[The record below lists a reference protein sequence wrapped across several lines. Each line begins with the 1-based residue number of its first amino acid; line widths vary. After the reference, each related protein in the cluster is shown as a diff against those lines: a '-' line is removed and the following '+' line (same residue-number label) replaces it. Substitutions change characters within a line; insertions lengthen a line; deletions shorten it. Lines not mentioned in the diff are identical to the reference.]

1 MRFKK
6 QLEGFCPPSSISAM
20 STPVV
25 LSDNN
30 TNSRI
35 AAAANIAA
43 ATSTSVASSVAA
55 ATDTPAIASTSDQ
68 EYNQASTNGAG
79 LFSADALARLFSVDM
94 FPQTNPPQADALHA
108 ANSYMAPFSRLTPHA
123 EPEWTK
129 MQNTE
134 ANMLANIGDMAL
146 AGQRSSPQE
155 WMPVGF
161 NDIHTEEGSAELLS
175 QHLLDGEAMFT
186 MGSNFESQGLD
197 NILPSLGVPTPT
209 IASSLPLYMQNMS
222 SDGRASVH
230 STYNNG
236 GRSESGPS
244 FPTSAAA
251 AAVSTAPPALA
262 EVGSSDSRN
271 TLAGVDHLKS
281 ESPGGG
287 LQSPVST
294 WNSADK
300 DKKHSENIVGSPR
313 ENSKHHTN
321 GLSVATCPLTS
332 TVDLDIDTK
341 NSGASASPSMD
352 NIPHILKEYVSR
364 IPGNPS
370 VTTIYKIMRETFK
383 APRMGMVSLNLELL
397 WYMLHKGVLPRI
409 VFYGHISSTIRCN
422 IADLDVKT
430 MVPPH
435 IDESCYKLALEEV
448 SLVKDSSAIWG
459 AIGLCMITRY
469 EFQSSRYKE
478 MAEHVDMALEIMHR
492 IKFMGHSYPWQ
503 TAAAIDKESF
513 GFQYLTAIYWK
524 CFWWKLISRMLI
536 EQHSSIGSELAQLP
550 GYSSKSFDLYTVD
563 LPYDEDLMEMIPPG
577 SWNGADK
584 DNLPNIRFRGPSDPE
599 FMGLRPPDS
608 PCFDRASTNSAY
620 MQQLLVIYSRFF
632 AMQCQARQG
641 EIGLCQLLKGLWAF
655 REHMDAWRNSLP
667 SEMILDNKLVSDY
680 LATINPG
687 SAATLREID
696 LKASRLKDVIMM
708 LLAYHTFLVRANRFV
723 MKMMLGEPLDTPPP
737 DVGTMGFAIRD
748 LYDSQSSP
756 KVVTEGLGYMNM
768 YFHGCRI
775 QAVKSANALC
785 SIVQAAYSC
794 KFNFY
799 TLGSQ
804 MVFTIFEILI
814 VYVSFLGNHD
824 ENIAWRSKSR
834 LSNVFNILRMLRHW
848 APALH
853 IFVAGIKSLSDPR
866 FCLDEPRNF
875 NTIKREV
882 LNPAML
888 DLSGSP
894 MDSAEISDDEN
905 ETLPPKRRRVVR
917 LPQALESSNDARAN
931 IQTSITPHGSV
942 RPSVLRRDETLS
954 YRAADPIPEFP
965 NPFPRRHIISL
976 IIGDLGLSLAEFLA
990 PAYPILLLKLMPSRD
1005 LYPSRS
1011 QMFGDIR

>member
-20 STPVV
+20 TMPVV
-25 LSDNN
+25 LSSDDTNN
-30 TNSRI
+30 RI
-35 AAAANIAA
+35 AAAADAA
-43 ATSTSVASSVAA
+43 VAA
-55 ATDTPAIASTSDQ
+55 SASMSLSIATTATPAMVSTPDQ
-68 EYNQASTNGAG
+68 EYRQASTDGDG

-94 FPQTNPPQADALHA
+94 FPQTNAPKADALHV
-108 ANSYMAPFSRLTPHA
+108 ANSYMTPFSQLTPYA

-129 MQNTE
+129 MHNTE
-134 ANMLANIGDMAL
+134 ANMLANLGDMAL
-146 AGQRSSPQE
+146 AGQESSSQE

-161 NDIHTEEGSAELLS
+161 NDVSVEDNSAELLS

-186 MGSNFESQGLD
+186 TGTNFESQGFD
-197 NILPSLGVPTPT
+197 NILPSLGMPTPT
-209 IASSLPLYMQNMS
+209 IASSLPLHMQNITS
-222 SDGRASVH
+222 SGRPSAYPIYSNVSK
-230 STYNNG
+230 ST
-236 GRSESGPS
+236 SGPS
-244 FPTSAAA
+244 LPTASAAA
-251 AAVSTAPPALA
+251 AVLTASVEMESKDYSKP
-262 EVGSSDSRN
+262 S
-271 TLAGVDHLKS
+271 AGIDLPISK
-281 ESPGGG
+281 SPGSG
-287 LQSPVST
+287 LQSPIST
-294 WNSADK
+294 WNGTNTHRKQSQDAP
-300 DKKHSENIVGSPR
+300 GSPDKNNR
-313 ENSKHHTN
+313 SFTN
-321 GLSVATCPLTS
+321 GPSITTYPPTS
-332 TVDLDIDTK
+332 TVDLDTDTK
-341 NSGASASPSMD
+341 NSASPSPSID
-352 NIPHILKEYVSR
+352 NIPQILKEYVSR

-370 VTTIYKIMRETFK
+370 ASAIYRIMRETFK

-422 IADLDVKT
+422 IADLDVKK

-448 SLVKDSSAIWG
+448 SLVKDCSAIWG

-478 MAEHVDMALEIMHR
+478 MAEHVDMALDIMHR
-492 IKFMGHSYPWQ
+492 IKFMGHSYPWHT
-503 TAAAIDKESF
+503 TAAKDKESF
-513 GFQYLTAIYWK
+513 GFQYLIAIYWK

-536 EQHSSIGSELAQLP
+536 EQHSSIGRELEQLP

-563 LPYDEDLMEMIPPG
+563 QPYDEDLMEMIPPN

-584 DNLPNIRFRGPSDPE
+584 DKLPDIRFRGPSDPE
-599 FMGLRPPDS
+599 FMSLRPPNS
-608 PCFDRASTNSAY
+608 PCFDRASTNGAY

-632 AMQCQARQG
+632 AMQCQARRG
-641 EIGLCQLLKGLWAF
+641 EIELCQLLKGLWAF
-655 REHMDAWRNSLP
+655 REHMDVWRNSLP
-667 SEMILDNKLVSDY
+667 PEMILDNKLVSDY
-680 LATINPG
+680 LETINPE
-687 SAATLREID
+687 SAATFREID

-756 KVVTEGLGYMNM
+756 KVVTEGLGYMNI

-775 QAVKSANALC
+775 QAIKSANALC

-804 MVFTIFEILI
+804 MIFTIFEILV

-853 IFVAGIKSLSDPR
+853 IFVAGIKALSDPR
-866 FCLDEPRNF
+866 FCLDEPKNF
-875 NTIKREV
+875 NTIKQEV

-888 DLSGSP
+888 DMSDP
-894 MDSAEISDDEN
+894 PIDSAEVTDDEN
-905 ETLPPKRRRVVR
+905 GTLPPKRRRVVR
-917 LPQALESSNDARAN
+917 LPQALEFPNDARAN
-931 IQTSITPHGSV
+931 IQTSITPHGSI
-942 RPSVLRRDETLS
+942 RPSSLRRDETLS

-1011 QMFGDIR
+1011 QMFGSIR

>member
-25 LSDNN
+25 LSSSDA
-30 TNSRI
+30 NSRI
-35 AAAANIAA
+35 AAAADAA
-43 ATSTSVASSVAA
+43 
-55 ATDTPAIASTSDQ
+55 ASTSMSSSIAATAATPAMASTPDQ
-68 EYNQASTNGAG
+68 EHRQTSADGDG
-79 LFSADALARLFSVDM
+79 LFSADSLARLFSVDM
-94 FPQTNPPQADALHA
+94 LSQTNPPQADALHV
-108 ANSYMAPFSRLTPHA
+108 ANSYMAPFSRLASHA

-134 ANMLANIGDMAL
+134 ANMLANLGDMAL

-161 NDIHTEEGSAELLS
+161 NDLHMEEGSAELLS

-186 MGSNFESQGLD
+186 TGSSFD
-197 NILPSLGVPTPT
+197 NQSFDSILPSLGVPAPT

-222 SDGRASVH
+222 SGGRPSVY
-230 STYNNG
+230 STYSSG
-236 GRSESGPS
+236 TRSGSGPS
-244 FPTSAAA
+244 FPTAA
-251 AAVSTAPPALA
+251 AAVAAASAPA
-262 EVGSSDSRN
+262 EVGSRDSSNNLVGSDR
-271 TLAGVDHLKS
+271 LKS

-287 LQSPVST
+287 LQSSLST
-294 WNSADK
+294 WNGTDT
-300 DKKHSENIVGSPR
+300 DKKRSQDVLGSPY

-321 GLSVATCPLTS
+321 GLSVATYPRPS
-332 TVDLDIDTK
+332 TDSLDTDIK
-341 NSGASASPSMD
+341 NSASASPSVD

-370 VTTIYKIMRETFK
+370 VTAIYRIMRETFK

-478 MAEHVDMALEIMHR
+478 MAEHVDMALDIMHR
-492 IKFMGHSYPWQ
+492 IKFMGHSYPWT
-503 TAAAIDKESF
+503 TAAAKDKESF

-524 CFWWKLISRMLI
+524 CFWWKLLSRMLI
-536 EQHSSIGSELAQLP
+536 EQHSSIGGELEQLP
-550 GYSSKSFDLYTVD
+550 GYSSKTFDLYTVD
-563 LPYDEDLMEMIPPG
+563 QPYDEDLMEMIPPE
-577 SWNGADK
+577 SWDGADK

-599 FMGLRPPDS
+599 FMSLRPPDS
-608 PCFDRASTNSAY
+608 PCFDRASANGAY

-641 EIGLCQLLKGLWAF
+641 EIGLSQLLKGLWAF

-667 SEMILDNKLVSDY
+667 PEMILDNKLVSDY
-680 LATINPG
+680 LATVKPG

-696 LKASRLKDVIMM
+696 LKASRLKDVITM

-756 KVVTEGLGYMNM
+756 KIVTEGLGYMNM

-799 TLGSQ
+799 TLGTQ
-804 MVFTIFEILI
+804 MVFTMFEVLV

-853 IFVAGIKSLSDPR
+853 IFVAGIKALSDPR

-888 DLSGSP
+888 DMSGSP
-894 MDSAEISDDEN
+894 MDSAEVSDDEN

-931 IQTSITPHGSV
+931 IQTSITPHGFV
-942 RPSVLRRDETLS
+942 RPSSLRRDETLS

-965 NPFPRRHIISL
+965 NPFPRKHIISL

-1011 QMFGDIR
+1011 QMFGSIR